1 MNRKAFGL
9 CAVVSLAATC
19 ISAAPAA
26 AQSTS
31 CDRTCLLGALSD
43 YESHLL
49 RHNPQGIATTAD
61 FRATENYQPTPLGQ
75 GYFSRVRQI
84 FHQLQFADPVTGQ
97 TAAVGLLDDGGKDA
111 YFVLRLKIEPNHALA
126 QSEMLLIRD
135 GETSF
140 LQKNRSV
147 KLDPV
152 YSQIVPPALR
162 STREQMIT
170 DVNNFTD
177 AWQYK
182 DASLMQFR
190 ADCIFSENNVQL
202 SQPGYTTCGDMLEY
216 MGRRGIP
223 GAGTSPEH
231 GDPNAPIRPM
241 TPADPSIG
249 RPPLQ
254 GPWIRDRRVLIV
266 DPEHGVVVAWH
277 IQGGE
282 PARPGETIQYRRKT
296 PFIASSEDHRRT
308 AAENAQMGARNR
320 AASPG
325 PGPGGPPRE
334 MGAAYMAG
342 IFKIVGGK
350 LVRID
355 HFEWEGG
362 PNASGGFSDGPAS

>member
-1 MNRKAFGL
+1 MLMIRNLLGL
-9 CAVVSLAATC
+9 CAL
-19 ISAAPAA
+19 ISFAIVGTDITRAY
-26 AQSTS
+26 AQPSS
-31 CDRTCLLGALSD
+31 CDRNCLLAALNS
-43 YESHLL
+43 YETHLL
-49 RHNPQGIATTAD
+49 QHNPRGIVLTAD
-61 FRATENYQPTPLGQ
+61 FRATENYQPTPLGE

-84 FHQLQFADPVTGQ
+84 FHQEQFADPVSGQ
-97 TAAVGLLDDGGKDA
+97 TAAIGLLDDGGKDA
-111 YFVLRLKIEPNHALA
+111 YFVLRLKIEPNHALS

-140 LQKNRSV
+140 LQKDRSV
-147 KLDPV
+147 KLSPI
-152 YSQIVPPALR
+152 YYQIVPPALR
-162 STREQMIT
+162 STRDQMIT

-182 DASLMQFR
+182 DASLAQFSP
-190 ADCIFSENNVQL
+190 DCTFSENNLML

-231 GDPNAPIRPM
+231 GDPHAPIRPM

-277 IQGGE
+277 IQGGS

-296 PFIASSEDHRRT
+296 PFLAHSEHHHRT
-308 AAENAQMGARNR
+308 AAENAQMEAAQARGGQ
-320 AASPG
+320 S
-325 PGPGGPPRE
+325 GGPPRE

-362 PNASGGFSDGPAS
+362 PNASGGFSDGPRF